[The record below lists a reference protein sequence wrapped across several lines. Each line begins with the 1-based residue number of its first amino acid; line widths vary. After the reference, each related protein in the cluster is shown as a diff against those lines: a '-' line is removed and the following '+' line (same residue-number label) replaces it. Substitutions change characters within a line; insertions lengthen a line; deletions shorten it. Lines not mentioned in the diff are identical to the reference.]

1 MIKNILNT
9 TNYMK
14 IYKIILLF
22 LFFFLENS
30 FANVD
35 FGNQIDDFANYVK
48 QQKSEVNSYQSNSEV
63 LLIKNNIKQ
72 NKKNSR
78 KLDKFYDDLIN
89 IKNLVNKDGRLKN
102 NYIQIL
108 KNKHKINNNFLKD
121 PYQDKPFSRHY
132 FGIAVKVFRNNI
144 LGNNDVDNKIKTIPE
159 ISYAFIRNY
168 LYISPFLSMV
178 KFYHKDNSSSYEIHQ
193 DYLYGIKL
201 GLIVFNNDY
210 LKIIPNISNNY
221 INYSITDDILMT
233 SGNKNFKSIG
243 LEGLININSKIYF
256 RFATDYNIDQ
266 DKLFETDKNESTSS
280 KFITSIGLVINFN

>member
-9 TNYMK
+9 ANYIK
-14 IYKIILLF
+14 TYKIILLF

-30 FANVD
+30 FANVN

-48 QQKSEVNSYQSNSEV
+48 QQKSEINSYQSNSEV

-72 NKKNSR
+72 NKKNNR
-78 KLDKFYDDLIN
+78 KLDKLYDDLIN
-89 IKNLVNKDGRLKN
+89 IKNLINKDGRLKN

-108 KNKHKINNNFLKD
+108 KNKHKINNSFLKD
-121 PYQDKPFSRHY
+121 PYQDKTFSRHY

-178 KFYHKDNSSSYEIHQ
+178 KFYHKDNNSSYEIHQ
-193 DYLYGIKL
+193 DYLYGLKL
-201 GLIVFNNDY
+201 GLIIFNNYY
-210 LKIIPNISNNY
+210 LKIIPNVSNNY

-256 RFATDYNIDQ
+256 RFATDYNIYQ
-266 DKLFETDKNESTSS
+266 DKLFKTDKNESTSS